1 MGLIDPQVAGQLIAA
16 FEADARKS
24 KRIDAKTWEQR
35 SAWHKLKDKL
45 SYTINEEL

>member
-1 MGLIDPQVAGQLIAA
+1 MSCIDGGDTSA
-16 FEADARKS
+16 FEVDVKKS
-24 KRIDAKTWEQR
+24 KRIDAGSWKQR